1 MTWLY
6 ITILIM
12 VVIIFAIYIIYQ
24 AKKNG
29 LRETALAAILKA
41 EEQYYSTTGK
51 ERFEIAF
58 NYVYELIPVAWKV
71 ILPKEL
77 LKKFLDNLIQSTFDE
92 VKDLLNFEKTSLKA
106 SLKGGKK

>member
-6 ITILIM
+6 ITILVIT
-12 VVIIFAIYIIYQ
+12 VVSFIIYVFFQ

-29 LRETALAAILKA
+29 LRETALQAILKA

-58 NYVYELIPVAWKV
+58 NYVYDLIPTTWKI

-77 LKKFLDNLIQSTFDE
+77 LKKFLNNLIQSTFDE
-92 VKDLLNFEKTSLKA
+92 VKELLNFEKTSLKA
-106 SLKGGKK
+106 SLKEGRK

>member
-6 ITILIM
+6 ITILIL
-12 VVIIFAIYIIYQ
+12 VIIGFAIYVFYQ

-29 LRETALAAILKA
+29 LRETALEAILKA
-41 EEQYYSTTGK
+41 EKQYYSTTGK

-58 NYVYELIPVAWKV
+58 NYVYDLIPTAWKV
-71 ILPKEL
+71 VLPKEF

-92 VKDLLNFEKTSLKA
+92 VKELLNFEKTSLKA
-106 SLKGGKK
+106 SLKEGKK

>member
-6 ITILIM
+6 ITILAL
-12 VVIIFAIYIIYQ
+12 VVIAFAIYIFYQ

-58 NYVYELIPVAWKV
+58 NYVYDLIPTTWKV
-71 ILPKEL
+71 ILSKEL

-92 VKDLLNFEKTSLKA
+92 VKELLNFEKTSLKA
-106 SLKGGKK
+106 NLKGGKK

>member
-6 ITILIM
+6 ITILIL
-12 VVIIFAIYIIYQ
+12 IIVTFIIYVLYQ
-24 AKKNG
+24 VKKNG
-29 LRETALAAILKA
+29 LRETVLEAILKA
-41 EEQYYSTTGK
+41 EEHYYSTTGK

-58 NYVYELIPVAWKV
+58 NYVYDLIPTAWKV

-92 VKDLLNFEKTSLKA
+92 VKDLLDFEKA
-106 SLKGGKK
+106 SLKEGKE